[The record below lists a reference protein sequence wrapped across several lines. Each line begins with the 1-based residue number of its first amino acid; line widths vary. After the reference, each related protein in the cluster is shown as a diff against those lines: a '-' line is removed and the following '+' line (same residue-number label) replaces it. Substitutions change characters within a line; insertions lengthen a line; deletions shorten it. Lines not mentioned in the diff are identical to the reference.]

1 MAETTTITK
10 PAPVIEG
17 SLTAFLKSIDK
28 LGAGAVP
35 TNFTGIDTSV
45 YDPKVAGRTALQKL
59 AAESALAT
67 AGSWTW
73 KFSRTSSLP
82 TIYVSLPTRGNG
94 YNING
99 EFDRQPEL
107 SVKTQD

>member
-1 MAETTTITK
+1 METTTITR

-45 YDPKVAGRTALQKL
+45 YDPQVAARSQLQKT
-59 AAESALAT
+59 AATDA
-67 AGSWTW
+67 AGLG
-73 KFSRTSSLP
+73 SL
-82 TIYVSLPTRGNG
+82 
-94 YNING
+94 
-99 EFDRQPEL
+99 
-107 SVKTQD
+107 